1 MPNADTLKWIF
12 SNIPFIGP
20 SSCAA
25 VWTERNTMYE
35 NMKTLDKRA
44 LSKIHFLCFKRNK
57 SIIEVDLTLKLRK
70 STSLFINK
78 FFKSNN
84 LKKILHNTTFLV
96 QLPNIAVSPFKKIF
110 FWYLKIGEWT
120 YLCRIFLQLR
130 LNGHCD

>member
-1 MPNADTLKWIF
+1 
-12 SNIPFIGP
+12 
-20 SSCAA
+20 
-25 VWTERNTMYE
+25 MYE

-96 QLPNIAVSPFKKIF
+96 QLPNIAVSPFKKF
-110 FWYLKIGEWT
+110 FFGI
-120 YLCRIFLQLR
+120 
-130 LNGHCD
+130 